1 VARAAAVAIVAA
13 AVAIAP
19 VAAAQAP
26 APDHTS
32 KSEAP
37 RLAVLRST
45 QVLGDD
51 GRPADDPDLL
61 VLAGSLDALLAD
73 SAQDLGLTLDLGR
86 RASGPIEEVDLDAQA
101 QAAGGVLIVPSLRR
115 REGEV
120 ELRLLLA
127 EPDTRTLRSR
137 VERVQRD
144 DLAVRAVVML
154 RDLVTDRRDRPGPTA
169 DVAWRARMLSG
180 TLTSP
185 APSTGRFTLALNTTL
200 FGGLVGYSIQRASG
214 SEDPRLLY
222 PLLAVGAGCGL
233 VSSILVA
240 EEWNVGVGDAWFFS
254 AGMLWPSL
262 AAHLIWG
269 GRFGSAGHEGDR
281 WTAGL
286 VGGTTG
292 AVIATLGLTLRSMSD
307 GGALLAHS
315 GGGLGLVLGGVTEAL
330 VRGDIGALPIAG
342 MGYGAGIGWLGAAA
356 LATQLQPSASRMAA
370 VDLGALLGG
379 LGGAALGSPLLIGDR
394 TPTQQRAWVG
404 MIGGM
409 TFVGA
414 TAGYFLS
421 RPKADEPPRRK
432 GRSASVPLPAIG
444 VIGESA
450 LGARRA
456 PVMGVSWGG
465 ILP

>member
-1 VARAAAVAIVAA
+1 VAA

-26 APDHTS
+26 APERTS
-32 KSEAP
+32 KSESA

-73 SAQDLGLTLDLGR
+73 TAQDLGLTLDLGR
-86 RASGPIEEVDLDAQA
+86 RASGPIDEVELGAQA
-101 QAAGGVLIVPSLRR
+101 EAAGGVLIVPSLRR

-127 EPDTRTLRSR
+127 EPGSRTLRSR

-154 RDLVTDRRDRPGPTA
+154 RDLVMDRRDRPAPLA
-169 DVAWRARMLSG
+169 DIAGRARMPSG

-185 APSTGRFTLALNTTL
+185 APSAGRFTLALNTTL

-262 AAHLIWG
+262 AGHLIWA
-269 GRFGSAGHEGDR
+269 GRFGSAHEGDR

-292 AVIATLGLTLRSMSD
+292 AVIATLGLTLRGMSE

-315 GGGLGLVLGGVTEAL
+315 GGGIGLVLGGVTEAL
-330 VRGDIGALPIAG
+330 VRGDIGGLPMAG
-342 MGYGAGIGWLGAAA
+342 MGYGAGLGWLGAAA

-379 LGGAALGSPLLIGDR
+379 LGGAALGSPLLFGDP

-414 TAGYFLS
+414 TVGYFLS
-421 RPKADEPPRRK
+421 RPKTDEPPRRK

-450 LGARRA
+450 FGVRRA

-465 ILP
+465 VLP